1 MTQKVV
7 ILSQAA
13 SDLEDGIDFY
23 DRIEAGVGAYFRDSL
38 ISDIRRLG
46 VYCGKHAIHFGY
58 HRALSGRFPFAIYY
72 RDQAGVRQVVAV
84 LDMRRNPSW
93 IREELGSRDR

>member
-1 MTQKVV
+1 MTHKVV

-23 DRIEAGVGAYFRDSL
+23 DGIEPGVGAYFRDSL

-46 VYCGKHAIHFGY
+46 FFFGQHAMHSGY

-72 RDQAGVRQVVAV
+72 RDQSGLRQVIAV

-93 IREELGSRDR
+93 IREELESRDR